1 MLFASGRLWR
11 CPWRVAV
18 AGELP
23 ATLSGL
29 GSLKST
35 PKMKQKEDSN
45 RLLGE
50 EVPSPE
56 LSRRLHAVLAGET
69 ISPPPIW
76 LMRQAG
82 RYLPEYRVIR
92 AKVPGFFALCFNPEL
107 AAEVTLQPVTRF
119 DLDAAILFADILVVP
134 HALGRRVDFVEGDGP
149 RLDPIDVRG
158 IERLADAFQLERLSP
173 ILETV
178 ERVRSSLAPD
188 KSLIGFAGAPWTV
201 ATYMIAGRGS
211 PDQAAALEFARAN
224 DDAMSQL
231 LDVLANAS
239 ADYLVAQLRAGADVV
254 QIFDTWAGVLSD
266 DEFRR
271 WSIEPTA
278 DIVRQVRANE
288 PGAKII
294 GFPRGVG
301 AARLAEYVK
310 STGVDAVSLDPSV
323 SLDDARLLQQSVAVQ
338 GNLDPMIL
346 RQGGATMDAAI
357 DQIVRG
363 LGAGRFVFNLG
374 HGVLPDTP
382 PENVARLVE
391 HVRRAR

>member
-1 MLFASGRLWR
+1 
-11 CPWRVAV
+11 
-18 AGELP
+18 
-23 ATLSGL
+23 
-29 GSLKST
+29 
-35 PKMKQKEDSN
+35 
-45 RLLGE
+45 
-50 EVPSPE
+50 
-56 LSRRLHAVLAGET
+56 
-69 ISPPPIW
+69 
-76 LMRQAG
+76 
-82 RYLPEYRVIR
+82 
-92 AKVPGFFALCFNPEL
+92 
-107 AAEVTLQPVTRF
+107 VTRF